1 MLPLFSRY
9 SRAPFFQRK
18 FSPHFFDLAKS
29 FGMWGKQ
36 INSSDQFIPAL
47 KEAFMQKGPAIIGVP
62 VDYSENMKLT
72 KHLGKVSA
80 II

>member
-1 MLPLFSRY
+1 M
-9 SRAPFFQRK
+9 FQNPN
-18 FSPHFFDLAKS
+18 FEALAKS
-29 FGMWGKQ
+29 FGMWGKE
-36 INSSDQFIPAL
+36 IHSANDLIPSL
-47 KEAFMQKGPAIIGVP
+47 QEAFKQKGPAIIGIP